1 MIPQQ
6 TPSNKKTTLS
16 SSEASR
22 VVEDQWLRYTRAR
35 DNGHTDYIDSA
46 QRCSDFYRGEQWAPS
61 DRMKLESEGRPAL
74 TINLVLSTVNAVLG
88 EQAAN
93 SVEFRYTPKLEG
105 TEHTPGV
112 MTKLATAICD
122 ANNYEWLEGQV
133 FSDGVIQDGRG
144 FFDLRI
150 SFNDNLM
157 GEVAI
162 RSLDPTKVIID
173 PDASEYD
180 PATWNEVFYTDWL
193 SLDQIEDTY
202 GKKKRQEIEAGFGQI
217 NTYGP
222 DSVLWENSSNTF
234 GEKDSLFNLFGMQ
247 SASQAENRTVKMVR
261 VVERQHIR
269 IQPCVEFVDLITGDT
284 KPAPAT
290 WPDERI
296 EMFALENQL
305 GLIKRPRRKVRWT
318 VTADHVL
325 LHDDW
330 SPYST
335 FTIIPYFL
343 YFQRGKP
350 FGLVR
355 NLLSP
360 QEQLNK
366 LASQELHII
375 NTTANSGWIMER
387 NSLSGMTADD
397 LRNQGAETGLVLEI
411 NPGKQPPEKIQPNK
425 VPAGIERAALKSAE
439 FIKTI
444 SGVNNAQLGFDN
456 PEVSGVALKQKEMR
470 GQVQLQVPLENLRL
484 TRMLVGRKILELVQQ
499 YYTEE
504 RTFKVVTTGMG
515 NATQPP
521 TEQEQMYIINQQTS
535 SGEIVNNIT
544 AGKYDLS
551 LSVIPS
557 RDSYNDQQFAEVLN
571 LRNVGVMIPDDRVV
585 EYSHLAH
592 KSELAEEIRSLQ
604 GRGQLTEEQQQQE
617 QFKQQIMQ
625 QLAMLEVQKAQA
637 EVQKLT
643 AEAQAKLATLD
654 RNTPEY
660 EIERE
665 RMDMEIQMARE
676 NLMLRRD
683 LALLDAK
690 VRSAGESV
698 KVKKD
703 LAVKGNELKVSLQ
716 QSREANQ
723 VAREKEL
730 ISLEK
735 EQMKLRHQSKG
746 IDRTIRKD

>member
-1 MIPQQ
+1 MM
-6 TPSNKKTTLS
+6 KAKTLA

-35 DNGHTDYIDSA
+35 DNGHTDYISSA
-46 QRCSDFYRGEQWAPS
+46 QRCSDFYRGEQWDPA
-61 DRMKLESEGRPAL
+61 DKMKLESEGRPAL
-74 TINLVLSTVNAVLG
+74 TINLILSTVNAVLG

-93 SVEFRYTPKLEG
+93 SVEFRYIPKLEG

-122 ANNYEWLEGQV
+122 ANNYEWVEGQV
-133 FSDGVIQDGRG
+133 FADGVIHDGRG
-144 FFDLRI
+144 FFDLRVN
-150 SFNDNLM
+150 FTDNLM
-157 GEVAI
+157 GEVKI

-180 PATWNEVFYTDWL
+180 PSTWNEVFYTDWL

-202 GKKKRQEIEAGFGQI
+202 GKKKRQEIEAGVGQI

-222 DSVLWENSSNTF
+222 DSVLWETSSNTF

-247 SASQAENRTVKMVR
+247 AASSEENRTIRMVR

-290 WPDERI
+290 WTDERI
-296 EMFALENQL
+296 EMFALQNQL
-305 GLIKRPRRKVRWT
+305 GLVKRPRRKVRWT

-335 FTIIPYFL
+335 FTIIPYFM

-411 NPGKQPPEKIQPNK
+411 NPGKTPPEKIQPNR

-470 GQVQLQVPLENLRL
+470 GQVQLQVPLDNLRL

-499 YYTEE
+499 FYTEE
-504 RTFKVVTTGMG
+504 RTFRVVTTGMG
-515 NATQPP
+515 AARDP
-521 TEQEQMYIINQQTS
+521 EQSEDQYVINQQVS

-544 AGKYDLS
+544 VGKYDLS
-551 LSVIPS
+551 LSIIPS

-585 EYSHLAH
+585 EYSHLGH
-592 KSELAEEIRSLQ
+592 KQELAEEIRSLQ
-604 GRGQLTEEQQQQE
+604 GRGEMTEEEMQQE
-617 QFKQQIMQ
+617 QFKKQIMQ
-625 QLAMLEVQKAQA
+625 QLAILEVQKAQA
-637 EVQKLT
+637 EVNKLT
-643 AEAQAKLATLD
+643 AEAQSKLASLD
-654 RNTPEY
+654 LSSPEY

-665 RMDMEIQMARE
+665 RLDSELQIARE

-683 LALLDAK
+683 LAMLDAK
-690 VRSAGESV
+690 VRSSTDSAKLKATLAAKGGE
-698 KVKKD
+698 
-703 LAVKGNELKVSLQ
+703 LRTRMAQ
-716 QSREANQ
+716 AREANQ
-723 VAREKEL
+723 TAIKKEQMQ
-730 ISLEK
+730 LER
-735 EQMKLRHQSKG
+735 EQMKLRQQSKG